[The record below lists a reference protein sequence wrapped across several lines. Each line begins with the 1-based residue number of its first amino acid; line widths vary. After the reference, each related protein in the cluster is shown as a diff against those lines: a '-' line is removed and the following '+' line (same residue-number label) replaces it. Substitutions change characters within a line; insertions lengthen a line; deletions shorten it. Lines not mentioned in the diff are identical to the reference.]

1 MHQEILHYFVHG
13 RDKDWFEI
21 RRDETKYLPLATNES
36 HYGPWRLHYKR
47 KVTKSIL
54 ENSPN
59 KVIHHHIKVRYCDK
73 TFYSIILFI
82 FVWHFVRSKRHKSR
96 QLILGCRKKPQRS
109 PPHRRTNI
117 YPKYRIKWKWVHCKN
132 LESRCP
138 SS

>member
-1 MHQEILHYFVHG
+1 MHQEVLHYFVHG

-59 KVIHHHIKVRYCDK
+59 KVIHHHIKVTCCEK
-73 TFYSIILFI
+73 TYYSIIFI
-82 FVWHFVRSKRHKSR
+82 FFVRF
-96 QLILGCRKKPQRS
+96 G
-109 PPHRRTNI
+109 
-117 YPKYRIKWKWVHCKN
+117 
-132 LESRCP
+132 
-138 SS
+138 